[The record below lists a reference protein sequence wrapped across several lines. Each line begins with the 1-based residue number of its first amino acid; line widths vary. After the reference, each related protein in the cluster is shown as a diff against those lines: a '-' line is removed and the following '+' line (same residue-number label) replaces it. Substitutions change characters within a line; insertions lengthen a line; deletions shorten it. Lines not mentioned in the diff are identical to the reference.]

1 MSDKNSD
8 IEVIGPE
15 DLEDSPPPQDEVNED
30 VEEKPEDAPEE
41 AGEEV
46 KEEAREEAREEV
58 KEEESTSTTETVGEI
73 KEEESSEA
81 PAVTEASKAE
91 AEDDDPP
98 LEVLTAPEPA
108 PVPAPDPAPVPAP
121 APNPGLEELLA
132 PARPVV
138 TAARPTAT
146 LEEVSDDE
154 EEDDDDLDET
164 IAERLLGLT
173 EMFPDF
179 VRNGT
184 VGMVNGS
191 WGFAKSCYAMSRTVS
206 WIAFSSAALLFMP
219 IMIET
224 ERLQLQDQQK
234 AQKSQMLLGPGKRR
248 QDTCSNQ
255 VVNILLM
262 FQERRPVGVHR

>member
-15 DLEDSPPPQDEVNED
+15 DLEDSPPPSDNQEV
-30 VEEKPEDAPEE
+30 VEEPAVATEPENTEPE
-41 AGEEV
+41 
-46 KEEAREEAREEV
+46 
-58 KEEESTSTTETVGEI
+58 TTDTTETVGEI

-81 PAVTEASKAE
+81 PASVSQVD
-91 AEDDDPP
+91 DDDPP
-98 LEVLTAPEPA
+98 LEVLSAPEPV
-108 PVPAPDPAPVPAP
+108 PVPDPAPAPAP
-121 APNPGLEELLA
+121 APGLEELLA

-146 LEEVSDDE
+146 LEEVTDDE

-179 VRNGT
+179 LTKGT
-184 VGMVNGS
+184 VGLVNGS
-191 WGFAKSCYAMSRTVS
+191 WGFTKSCYAMSRTVS

-234 AQKSQMLLGPGKRR
+234 AQKSQMLLGPGKYWEGNWR
-248 QDTCSNQ
+248 
-255 VVNILLM
+255 LLIS
-262 FQERRPVGVHR
+262 V

>member
-15 DLEDSPPPQDEVNED
+15 DLEDSPPPQDDNQEGA
-30 VEEKPEDAPEE
+30 EEPEE
-41 AGEEV
+41 AAGPD
-46 KEEAREEAREEV
+46 
-58 KEEESTSTTETVGEI
+58 STTETVGEI

-81 PAVTEASKAE
+81 PAPVSQADD
-91 AEDDDPP
+91 DDDPP
-98 LEVLTAPEPA
+98 LEILTAPEPA
-108 PVPAPDPAPVPAP
+108 SEPEPAP
-121 APNPGLEELLA
+121 APAPAPGLEELLA
-132 PARPVV
+132 PSRPVV

-146 LEEVSDDE
+146 LEEVTDDE

-184 VGMVNGS
+184 VGLVKSS
-191 WGFAKSCYAMSRTVS
+191 WGFTQSCYAMSRTVS

-234 AQKSQMLLGPGKRR
+234 AQKSQMLLGPGKYQEGPALYQR
-248 QDTCSNQ
+248 
-255 VVNILLM
+255 LLTS
-262 FQERRPVGVHR
+262 V

>member
-15 DLEDSPPPQDEVNED
+15 DLEDSPPPQDEVNEE

-41 AGEEV
+41 AGEE
-46 KEEAREEAREEV
+46 ATEEAREEV

-98 LEVLTAPEPA
+98 LEVLATPEPA

-132 PARPVV
+132 PARSVV

-234 AQKSQMLLGPGKRR
+234 AQKSQMLLGPGKHPN
-248 QDTCSNQ
+248 DTAL
-255 VVNILLM
+255 IRLLTY
-262 FQERRPVGVHR
+262 F